1 MSNRSPH
8 FREGWI
14 VLLLLLLATA
24 GRAAEDG
31 EMLRCGAT
39 VTGRLAAGEVRE
51 FTFEARPGDVLALE
65 AVDVSRAGE
74 LLQVRIEGP
83 GLRVSTCTG
92 RIEPSSDPR
101 QVEPLEG
108 GTYTV
113 RISDCFRDSPVE
125 FAVTLDLVSDS
136 NRHCGRFLRCGDAIE
151 GALLAPG
158 EVDALRIAARRG
170 DVLELRMDDALGT
183 RGGLEV
189 RVFDPDGVAVERE
202 AGSPCLAGRRI
213 RVEKTGVH
221 TLLLNACLGFGTGAY
236 RVRWIGDEC
245 PAIPLRGVHTGD
257 GSINVMVATD
267 QAAVERFVV
276 AGAACGLD
284 SFPDFALIQD
294 TAIEGDRFAVTG
306 MPVVEADENTRLRFD
321 VDGVFEDI
329 DDDGVYDQALGGFSV
344 VGEEGRCNFQW
355 SATSLADEDGD
366 GWGDPVEVAAG
377 STVSDPGSVPESID
391 IPTTRLFGP
400 GVCRDFVD
408 NDGDAQVDGDEGAC
422 RGTPQLP
429 MDPSPRVYAGR
440 HADGGGVWLEIDPAR
455 AAIVQIGIAGL
466 PCVDA
471 ATTLSLTPSG
481 EASLDGRQRF
491 RVRIDATDTDSF
503 DGLTVAGALLDADGD
518 GVGEQATG
526 RIEVVRKEGEVCAVR
541 WSATGILDSD
551 GDGWSDAAER
561 RLGSDPLPLP
571 LGRGGDSVPENALLA
586 DVAEELGGDVCND
599 GIDNDGD
606 GAVDGED
613 APDCP
618 AAPQVTETPIPTPT
632 STPIVAT
639 CGGDCGGD
647 GEVTVDEIL
656 ALVALSLGGDVPA
669 CPSGDTDASGTI
681 TVDEIVAAVNHAIA
695 GC

>member
-1 MSNRSPH
+1 MSNRGPH
-8 FREGWI
+8 SRDGWI
-14 VLLLLLLATA
+14 ALLLLLLATA
-24 GRAAEDG
+24 GHAAEGG

-51 FTFEARPGDVLALE
+51 YTFEAQPGDVLALE

-101 QVEPLEG
+101 QVVPLEG

-151 GALLAPG
+151 GALLEPG

-170 DVLELRMDDALGT
+170 DVIELRMDDALGT

-189 RVFDPDGVAVERE
+189 RLFDPDGVAVERE
-202 AGSPCLAGRRI
+202 AGSSCLAGRRI

-236 RVRWIGDEC
+236 RVRWVGDEC

-257 GSINVMVATD
+257 GSITVMVATD

-284 SFPDFALIQD
+284 SFPDFALVQD
-294 TAIEGDRFAVTG
+294 AAIEGDRFAVTG
-306 MPVVEADENTRLRFD
+306 MPVVEADANARLRFD
-321 VDGVFEDI
+321 VDGVFADI

-355 SATSLADEDGD
+355 SATALADEDGD

-377 STVSDPGSVPESID
+377 SAASDRASVPESID

-408 NDGDAQVDGDEGAC
+408 NDGDEQVDGEEVAC
-422 RGTPQLP
+422 RGTPQIP
-429 MDPSPRVYAGR
+429 ADPSPRVYAGR
-440 HADGGGVWLEIDPAR
+440 HSAGGGVWLEVDPSRDA
-455 AAIVQIGIAGL
+455 VVDIGIAGL
-466 PCVDA
+466 PCLDA
-471 ATTLSLTPSG
+471 DTTLRLTPASG
-481 EASLDGRQRF
+481 QSSLDGLQRF
-491 RVRIDATDTDSF
+491 RVRTDATSDASF
-503 DGLTVAGALLDADGD
+503 DQLTVAGALLDADGD
-518 GVGEQATG
+518 GVGDQAAG
-526 RIEVVRKEGEVCAVR
+526 RIEVRRDEGTCVVR
-541 WSATGILDSD
+541 WWATGFLDSD

-571 LGRGGDSVPENALLA
+571 LGRGSDSVPENALLA
-586 DVAEELGGDVCND
+586 DVAEELGGDVCRD

-618 AAPQVTETPIPTPT
+618 EAPQATETPVATPTPN
-632 STPIVAT
+632 IEV
-639 CGGDCGGD
+639 CGGDCSGD

-656 ALVALSLGGDVPA
+656 ALVALSLGGEVPA
-669 CPSGDTDASGTI
+669 CPAGDTDESGTI
-681 TVDEIVAAVNHAIA
+681 TVDEIVSAVNHAIA